1 MTETV
6 AALLGVALG
15 RAFSLIW
22 QWMGSARADRLAR
35 EAALRQ
41 ARVAAISD
49 FARAVVEYRMT
60 ALTRGLTR
68 LQSGETSSKHL
79 TAHRQARASAWH
91 AY

>member
-15 RAFSLIW
+15 IAFSLIG

-49 FARAVVEYRMT
+49 FARAVVEY
-60 ALTRGLTR
+60 
-68 LQSGETSSKHL
+68 
-79 TAHRQARASAWH
+79 
-91 AY
+91 